1 MTRSSRNSAGTDS
14 DAALFDAWVE
24 AHGADLYRFAYRRC
38 GDGSLAEDLVQQ
50 AFYDAWKHPHPLGQV
65 RNPRAWLF
73 LILRRRWAKT
83 MRLERRR
90 LALESFVAPRGGG
103 VSNHMDVDQSDDTD
117 AIQSA
122 LDRMDDLFKIPLL
135 MVFVQG
141 MSCAQVA
148 KHLDV
153 PLGTVLSRIH
163 RGKRRIRETLK
174 RQGEP
179 QAPLPR
185 DTSEADAHD
194 EAPQL
199 RIGGGR

>member
-1 MTRSSRNSAGTDS
+1 MTRITGTHTKKDS

-24 AHGADLYRFAYRRC
+24 AHGADLYRFAYRQC

-50 AFYDAWKHPHPLGQV
+50 VFYEAWKHPHPLGQV

-73 LILRRRWAKT
+73 VILRRRWAKT
-83 MRLERRR
+83 MRFERRR
-90 LALESFVAPRGGG
+90 LALESFVATRGGTMRY
-103 VSNHMDVDQSDDTD
+103 HMDIDQDDDAD

-122 LDRMDDLFKIPLL
+122 LDGMDELFKLPLL
-135 MVFVQG
+135 MVFVHG

-148 KHLDV
+148 EHLDV
-153 PLGTVLSRIH
+153 PLGTALSRIH
-163 RGKRRIRETLK
+163 RAKRKIRETLK

-185 DTSEADAHD
+185 NTSEVDAHD
-194 EAPQL
+194 EAPRL
-199 RIGGGR
+199 CIGGAP